1 MFDPATETWTS
12 LASASM
18 PRVCHQVALFPR
30 DGRVWT
36 AGSTLTRSNWELRT
50 EFFRPSYYTATRPA
64 ISGAPTV
71 GDYGASITILT
82 SNASSVTM
90 ATLIKCPDTTH
101 QHHANMRHLT
111 LAVQSST
118 SSSVTVQAPLNAN
131 LVPPGYYYIHIFNS
145 SGIPSAVRIITIP
158 GTGTGDSGGE
168 HGGGGTTGEI
178 FYNVSSPGNAVAGL
192 YSGGNPRYGEEART
206 SSSSVL
212 VG

>member
-1 MFDPATETWTS
+1 VVFGGSAGPGNRNPRYAPEMFDPATETWTS

-101 QHHANMRHLT
+101 QHHANMRHLA

-131 LVPPGYYYIHIFNS
+131 LVPPGY
-145 SGIPSAVRIITIP
+145 
-158 GTGTGDSGGE
+158 
-168 HGGGGTTGEI
+168 
-178 FYNVSSPGNAVAGL
+178 
-192 YSGGNPRYGEEART
+192 
-206 SSSSVL
+206 
-212 VG
+212 